1 MQGIADGG
9 LGYGEDRELWQNYD
23 EDEIDAQGLR
33 PLTILNVGYMENT
46 LWSGIFG
53 ADGVNE
59 GTDPL
64 WGNDPLS
71 EVNHLGLEALESE
84 NIEGLALYRLEITDK
99 VLDEYGYRE
108 YFDLCFPAFPV
119 EERYSVKTA
128 SFALGAYL
136 RNVLASEAP
145 LQKISKR

>member
-1 MQGIADGG
+1 
-9 LGYGEDRELWQNYD
+9 
-23 EDEIDAQGLR
+23 
-33 PLTILNVGYMENT
+33 

-59 GTDPL
+59 GTEHL

-108 YFDLCFPAFPV
+108 YFDLCFPEFPV
-119 EERYSVKTA
+119 DERYSVKTA